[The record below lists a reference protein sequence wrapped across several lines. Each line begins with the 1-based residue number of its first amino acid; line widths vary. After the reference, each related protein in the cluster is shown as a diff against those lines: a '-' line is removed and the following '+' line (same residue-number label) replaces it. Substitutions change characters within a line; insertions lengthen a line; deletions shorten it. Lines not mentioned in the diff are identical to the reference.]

1 MINELISSLTK
12 NVKYQHYWKIL
23 IININRVM
31 FTIREINS
39 GNFVFIR
46 EIKY

>member
-1 MINELISSLTK
+1 M
-12 NVKYQHYWKIL
+12 L
-23 IININRVM
+23 IINQNRM
-31 FTIREINS
+31 RFTIWAINS